1 MSENGM
7 EKINGPESCK
17 FFDSCSTSLCPL
29 DPRVKEMQW
38 CPEENDTD
46 GICKNREF
54 AGLQF
59 IRTQKRIARATRN
72 KRREREDYFSFE
84 MLNRNIVV
92 RSGIEGIPDPP
103 DTIKDPEKWYSDKE
117 SKWTLNHPEKKQLS
131 DIEIEKRR
139 SRMKEVRKARSTI
152 QNSEL
157 MDLKGVV
164 SSLSPQS
171 PLKSIDNGGNEE

>member
-1 MSENGM
+1 MNEN
-7 EKINGPESCK
+7 EINKKEGPEGCK
-17 FFDSCSTSLCPL
+17 FFDSCSVNLCPL
-29 DPRVKEMQW
+29 DPRLKEILW
-38 CPEENDTD
+38 CPEENDSD

-59 IRTQKRIARATRN
+59 VRTQKRIARATRN

-117 SKWTLNHPEKKQLS
+117 RKWILNHPEKKQLS
-131 DIEIEKRR
+131 SEEIERR
-139 SRMKEVRKARSTI
+139 RLRMKSIRKTSSAIHFQEMIDS
-152 QNSEL
+152 
-157 MDLKGVV
+157 KGVV

>member
-17 FFDSCSTSLCPL
+17 FFDSCSASLCPL
-29 DPRVKEMQW
+29 DLRVKEMQW
-38 CPEENDTD
+38 CPEENDSD

-54 AGLQF
+54 TGLQF

-72 KRREREDYFSFE
+72 KRRGRDDYFSFK

-92 RSGIEGIPDPP
+92 KSGIWGMPDPP

-117 SKWTLNHPEKKQLS
+117 RKWILNHPEKKQLS
-131 DIEIEKRR
+131 NIEIEKRR

-157 MDLKGVV
+157 MDSKGVV

-171 PLKSIDNGGNEE
+171 PLKSIDNGGNVE

>member
-1 MSENGM
+1 MNENGM
-7 EKINGPESCK
+7 KKINGPESCK
-17 FFDSCSTSLCPL
+17 FFDSCSASLCPL

-38 CPEENDTD
+38 CPEENDSD

-59 IRTQKRIARATRN
+59 IRTQKRIAKATRN

-92 RSGIEGIPDPP
+92 RSGIEGIPDPS
-103 DTIKDPEKWYSDKE
+103 DTIKNPMGWYSTKE
-117 SKWTLNHPEKKQLS
+117 RKWILNHPEKKQLS
-131 DIEIEKRR
+131 GEEIERR
-139 SRMKEVRKARSTI
+139 RLRMKSIRKTSSAIHFQEMT
-152 QNSEL
+152 
-157 MDLKGVV
+157 DLKGVV

-171 PLKSIDNGGNEE
+171 PLKSMDNGGNEE

>member
-1 MSENGM
+1 MNEN
-7 EKINGPESCK
+7 EIDKKEGPEGCK
-17 FFDSCSTSLCPL
+17 FFDSCSANLCPL
-29 DPRVKEMQW
+29 DPRLKEMLW
-38 CPEENDTD
+38 CPEENDSD

-72 KRREREDYFSFE
+72 KRRERDDYFSFR

-103 DTIKDPEKWYSDKE
+103 DTIKNPMRWYSDKE
-117 SKWTLNHPEKKQLS
+117 RKWILNHPEKKQLS

-139 SRMKEVRKARSTI
+139 SRMIEVRKARSII
-152 QNSEL
+152 QNSE
-157 MDLKGVV
+157 MTNFKGVV
-164 SSLSPQS
+164 SGLNPNN
-171 PLKSIDNGGNEE
+171 PEKSIDEGENGR

>member
-17 FFDSCSTSLCPL
+17 FFDSCSASLCPL
-29 DPRVKEMQW
+29 DLRVKEMQW

-46 GICKNREF
+46 GICKNRKF

-59 IRTQKRIARATRN
+59 VRTQRRIAKATRN
-72 KRREREDYFSFE
+72 KRRERDDYFSYE

-92 RSGIEGIPDPP
+92 KSGIWGIPDPP
-103 DTIKDPEKWYSDKE
+103 DTIKGPEKWYSDKE
-117 SKWTLNHPEKKQLS
+117 RKWIDSHHEKKQLS
-131 DIEIEKRR
+131 NIEIEKRR

>member
-17 FFDSCSTSLCPL
+17 FFDSCSASLCPL
-29 DPRVKEMQW
+29 DPRLREMQW
-38 CPEENDTD
+38 CPGENDTD

-72 KRREREDYFSFE
+72 KRRERDDYFSYDI
-84 MLNRNIVV
+84 LNRNIVV

-103 DTIKDPEKWYSDKE
+103 DTIKNPMGWYSDKE
-117 SKWTLNHPEKKQLS
+117 RKWILNHPEKKQLS
-131 DIEIEKRR
+131 SEEIEKRR
-139 SRMKEVRKARSTI
+139 LRMKSIRKTSSAI
-152 QNSEL
+152 HFPEM
-157 MDLKGVV
+157 MDSKGVV

-171 PLKSIDNGGNEE
+171 PLNSIDNGGNQE

>member
-17 FFDSCSTSLCPL
+17 FFDSCSASLCPL

-59 IRTQKRIARATRN
+59 IRTQKKIARISRKQN
-72 KRREREDYFSFE
+72 EDRDDFFTFE
-84 MLNRNIVV
+84 MLNRNIMVKLLIQGV
-92 RSGIEGIPDPP
+92 PNDPP
-103 DTIKDPEKWYSDKE
+103 DSIKDSFKWYSE
-117 SKWTLNHPEKKQLS
+117 
-131 DIEIEKRR
+131 
-139 SRMKEVRKARSTI
+139 
-152 QNSEL
+152 
-157 MDLKGVV
+157 
-164 SSLSPQS
+164 
-171 PLKSIDNGGNEE
+171 KSIVKETEKYE